1 MTSFVDPKVERPA
14 VRAKGTVRPSEKPR
28 MMSRKRPSKV
38 LDFLDDDEAL
48 SEDGSCWRGHGPA
61 AAVAVMEELVRQERM
76 LRIEPGRV
84 LCGSY
89 SEGGRSAVVGL
100 GPRSG
105 DVSGDEV
112 MVFAVG
118 RVGDVFGS
126 SCDCGMLTL

>member
-14 VRAKGTVRPSEKPR
+14 VSAKGTVRPSEKPR

-38 LDFLDDDEAL
+38 LDFLEDDEEDAL
-48 SEDGSCWRGHGPA
+48 SEDCGRCWRGQGPA
-61 AAVAVMEELVRQERM
+61 PAAVAVMEELVRQERM

-112 MVFAVG
+112 MVFVVG
-118 RVGDVFGS
+118 RVGDVFV
-126 SCDCGMLTL
+126 